1 MSYCIDLQAEENVLN
16 TSNSSEE
23 QEIIITEEDS
33 EDGWVDMDTDEEFYE
48 GTCVVYGVL
57 DIPVEQVSGVSVCV
71 FCLFLLCILLPS

>member
-48 GTCVVYGVL
+48 GMY
-57 DIPVEQVSGVSVCV
+57 VEQVSGVSVSVRIMYVCM
-71 FCLFLLCILLPS
+71 

>member
-1 MSYCIDLQAEENVLN
+1 MLN

-71 FCLFLLCILLPS
+71 RIMYVYVICLCL